1 MSKLTKAQIK
11 AHDEAVAL
19 LQKERLSEDD
29 AWTVLEHWKES
40 ATHINS
46 RVGAF
51 FTPVGLARDFAIEV
65 SGNRIIDL
73 CAGIGALSFMVHQRS
88 LWGGGPGPEIVCVEL
103 NQDYIAVGQKVLP
116 QATWIQADIFNLPAD
131 LGHFDCAI
139 SNPPFGSTKRSGNAP
154 RYSGRSFDLHVIDIA
169 SDLADYGTFIVPQ
182 MSAPFEYSGRHSYQL
197 RSSDTYKAFHRA
209 TAIELT
215 ASCGIDCSVYRNDW
229 NGVAP
234 AVEVVLADFVE
245 ARARRTPPRADHIE
259 DMLDMV
265 PQSERLPDQMDLFK
279 EAAE

>member
-29 AWTVLEHWKES
+29 TWTVLENWKES

-46 RVGAF
+46 RAGAF
-51 FTPVGLARDFAIEV
+51 FTPTELARDFAIEV
-65 SGNRIIDL
+65 SGSRIIDL
-73 CAGIGALSFMVHQRS
+73 CAGIGALSFMARQRA
-88 LWGGGPGPEIVCVEL
+88 LWGGGPEPEIVCVEI
-103 NQDYIAVGQKVLP
+103 NPDYIAVGQKVLP
-116 QATWIQADIFNLPAD
+116 QATWIQADIFNLPD
-131 LGHFDCAI
+131 LGRFDCAI
-139 SNPPFGSTKRSGNAP
+139 SNPPFGATKRSGRAP
-154 RYSGRSFDLHVIDIA
+154 RYSGKSFDLHVIDIA

-182 MSAPFEYSGRHSYQL
+182 MSAPFEYSGRDHYRV
-197 RSSDTYKAFHRA
+197 RSSDTYEAFHQA

-234 AVEVVLADFVE
+234 AVEVVLADFIQ
-245 ARARRTPPRADHIE
+245 ARSRRIPTQPDHIE
-259 DMLDMV
+259 DILEMV
-265 PQSERLPDQMDLFK
+265 HQPERQPIQLDLFK